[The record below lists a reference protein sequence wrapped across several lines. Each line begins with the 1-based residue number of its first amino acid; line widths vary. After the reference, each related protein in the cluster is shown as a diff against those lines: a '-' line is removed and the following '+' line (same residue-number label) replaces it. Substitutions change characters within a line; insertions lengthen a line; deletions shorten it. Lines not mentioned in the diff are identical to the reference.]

1 MLIPHLNKLCKSI
14 CHANGAYRSDIKL
27 NTLYKEPTSQ
37 QWNPLIHYV
46 DVTRRTVGINWFYYS
61 ISSGGVNLLSSVDK
75 YSLLINISAW
85 MYVCV
90 LIRVYLY
97 VCMHVYIYMCIYMC
111 SIYMFMRRV
120 CIHTRIPSF
129 SELRFYVVYNIE
141 NRPFLGRG
149 FNHAYI
155 WMFYCVLYVIW
166 NTYCFNVF
174 YWIYGIRIVLLVF
187 TWYVEYVLSACIFLS
202 CFTYLCLV
210 RNDLINMFKHL
221 FLLIWHRVKWGRL
234 WLLLL

>member
-1 MLIPHLNKLCKSI
+1 
-14 CHANGAYRSDIKL
+14 
-27 NTLYKEPTSQ
+27 
-37 QWNPLIHYV
+37 
-46 DVTRRTVGINWFYYS
+46 
-61 ISSGGVNLLSSVDK
+61 
-75 YSLLINISAW
+75 

-129 SELRFYVVYNIE
+129 SELRFYVVYNIA

-155 WMFYCVLYVIW
+155 WMVYCVLYVIW

-210 RNDLINMFKHL
+210 RNDLINMFKQTNKQMKWRTNCQFIFDNMKRWYANL
-221 FLLIWHRVKWGRL
+221 YRKRKSTDWHEIADLCQEYLAKTGGWKL
-234 WLLLL
+234 NINTAANKTNKMIQ

>member
-1 MLIPHLNKLCKSI
+1 
-14 CHANGAYRSDIKL
+14 
-27 NTLYKEPTSQ
+27 
-37 QWNPLIHYV
+37 
-46 DVTRRTVGINWFYYS
+46 
-61 ISSGGVNLLSSVDK
+61 
-75 YSLLINISAW
+75 

-120 CIHTRIPSF
+120 CIHTRIPPF
-129 SELRFYVVYNIE
+129 SELRVYVVYNIE

-234 WLLLL
+234 WLMLL

>member
-1 MLIPHLNKLCKSI
+1 MSPYGVIRPHMGQKL
-14 CHANGAYRSDIKL
+14 
-27 NTLYKEPTSQ
+27 
-37 QWNPLIHYV
+37 
-46 DVTRRTVGINWFYYS
+46 TVIYWLALHMIYMM
-61 ISSGGVNLLSSVDK
+61 SSVDK

-129 SELRFYVVYNIE
+129 RELRFYVVYNIE

-187 TWYVEYVLSACIFLS
+187 TWYVEYVFSACIFLS

-210 RNDLINMFKHL
+210 RNELINMFKQTYDIYLHCKIGNYWTL
-221 FLLIWHRVKWGRL
+221 HTQNSQ
-234 WLLLL
+234 

>member
-1 MLIPHLNKLCKSI
+1 
-14 CHANGAYRSDIKL
+14 
-27 NTLYKEPTSQ
+27 
-37 QWNPLIHYV
+37 
-46 DVTRRTVGINWFYYS
+46 
-61 ISSGGVNLLSSVDK
+61 
-75 YSLLINISAW
+75 

-97 VCMHVYIYMCIYMC
+97 ECMHVYIYMCIYMC

-120 CIHTRIPSF
+120 CIHTRIPYF
-129 SELRFYVVYNIE
+129 SELRFYAVYNIE

-155 WMFYCVLYVIW
+155 WMFCCVLYVIW

-174 YWIYGIRIVLLVF
+174 YWTCVIRIVLLVF
-187 TWYVEYVLSACIFLS
+187 TWYVEYVFFACIFLS

-210 RNDLINMFKHL
+210 INDLINMFKRIVSYRIISYHL
-221 FLLIWHRVKWGRL
+221 ISYHIISYHIISYHIISYHIIYHIISYHIISYHIISYHIISYHIISYHHNTSTGTDAATLHFEISVSSSDT
-234 WLLLL
+234 

>member
-1 MLIPHLNKLCKSI
+1 
-14 CHANGAYRSDIKL
+14 
-27 NTLYKEPTSQ
+27 
-37 QWNPLIHYV
+37 
-46 DVTRRTVGINWFYYS
+46 
-61 ISSGGVNLLSSVDK
+61 
-75 YSLLINISAW
+75 

-90 LIRVYLY
+90 LIRVYTY
-97 VCMHVYIYMCIYMC
+97 VCMHVYFYMCIYMC

-149 FNHAYI
+149 FNHAYV

-210 RNDLINMFKHL
+210 RNDLINMFKLNMIHVLL
-221 FLLIWHRVKWGRL
+221 FDEHFCVALDHPSHW
-234 WLLLL
+234 WLNNVEAAVLFYAKHESVYRDDY

>member
-1 MLIPHLNKLCKSI
+1 
-14 CHANGAYRSDIKL
+14 
-27 NTLYKEPTSQ
+27 
-37 QWNPLIHYV
+37 
-46 DVTRRTVGINWFYYS
+46 
-61 ISSGGVNLLSSVDK
+61 
-75 YSLLINISAW
+75 

-120 CIHTRIPSF
+120 CIHTHIPSF

-174 YWIYGIRIVLLVF
+174 YWIYGICIVLLVF
-187 TWYVEYVLSACIFLS
+187 TWYIEYVLSACIFLS

-210 RNDLINMFKHL
+210 RNDLINMFKQTNVL
-221 FLLIWHRVKWGRL
+221 PPSIVSSYRFKWCCNNLGSRCYGEMDNVSQTSMKSIGEAIVFCIISF
-234 WLLLL
+234 

>member
-1 MLIPHLNKLCKSI
+1 MKSWYNY
-14 CHANGAYRSDIKL
+14 ARGV
-27 NTLYKEPTSQ
+27 
-37 QWNPLIHYV
+37 NPLY
-46 DVTRRTVGINWFYYS
+46 
-61 ISSGGVNLLSSVDK
+61 SVDK

-97 VCMHVYIYMCIYMC
+97 VCMHMYIYMCIYMC

-210 RNDLINMFKHL
+210 RNDLINMFKQTLVYILADLKTFFHS
-221 FLLIWHRVKWGRL
+221 
-234 WLLLL
+234 

>member
-1 MLIPHLNKLCKSI
+1 
-14 CHANGAYRSDIKL
+14 
-27 NTLYKEPTSQ
+27 
-37 QWNPLIHYV
+37 
-46 DVTRRTVGINWFYYS
+46 
-61 ISSGGVNLLSSVDK
+61 
-75 YSLLINISAW
+75 

-129 SELRFYVVYNIE
+129 NELRFYVVYNIE

-166 NTYCFNVF
+166 NTYCFNEF

-187 TWYVEYVLSACIFLS
+187 TWYVEYVLSACIFVS

-210 RNDLINMFKHL
+210 RNDLINMFKHNRHDGVSNHQPHVCLLHRL
-221 FLLIWHRVKWGRL
+221 FTGDRWIPRINGQWRGKYFHLMTSSWHQNKSQLHDVMETLTLLLIRGWMCASKLYVNLKSNYCFDTETL
-234 WLLLL
+234 